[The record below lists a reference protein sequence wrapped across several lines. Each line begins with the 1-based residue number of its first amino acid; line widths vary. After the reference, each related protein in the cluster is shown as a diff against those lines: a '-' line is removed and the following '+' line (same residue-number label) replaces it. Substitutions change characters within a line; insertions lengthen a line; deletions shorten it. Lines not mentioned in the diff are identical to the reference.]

1 MDTLLS
7 VIIPT
12 YNDADK
18 IIRCLDSVLNQ
29 ANRDYY
35 EVIVVNDGSTDE
47 TADILKKYKGDILV
61 LNQKNGGVSSAR
73 NNGIAHARGRYLW
86 FVDADDSISSNSIDP
101 GLISV
106 LKKNYDMILFGF
118 KKVVGHQSSIV
129 KNNSNMVLF
138 GDDVRSN
145 FVSIFTTNTLNNPCN
160 KMYRKDLIVKNKIK
174 FNDFAVGEDAMFNY
188 EVAPKIKSLCILNTV
203 KYTYYIEKGTKSKSS
218 YQISR
223 DNWKDATSRILF
235 LEEMFQNLNIDINNG
250 VYNRELVSTVYG
262 AELGLPSSG
271 YLAFKNGLKSMGIST
286 VALKI
291 RTRGL
296 NFNFWV
302 KYLLIKHPK
311 LFFTVNSYSR
321 K

>member
-118 KKVVGHQSSIV
+118 PECQFK
-129 KNNSNMVLF
+129 
-138 GDDVRSN
+138 
-145 FVSIFTTNTLNNPCN
+145 
-160 KMYRKDLIVKNKIK
+160 
-174 FNDFAVGEDAMFNY
+174 
-188 EVAPKIKSLCILNTV
+188 
-203 KYTYYIEKGTKSKSS
+203 
-218 YQISR
+218 
-223 DNWKDATSRILF
+223 
-235 LEEMFQNLNIDINNG
+235 LEI
-250 VYNRELVSTVYG
+250 
-262 AELGLPSSG
+262 G
-271 YLAFKNGLKSMGIST
+271 YL
-286 VALKI
+286 
-291 RTRGL
+291 
-296 NFNFWV
+296 
-302 KYLLIKHPK
+302 
-311 LFFTVNSYSR
+311 
-321 K
+321 